1 MSDGKDLVPL
11 TLTLR
16 FQSTGAKKI
25 LSEAMDDA
33 LVIARGLKKSATRV
47 ENKGWREGIYAG
59 DWVDEQPHGKG
70 KFTFASGSV
79 YEGGWVDGKR
89 HGKGTYTLADGEV
102 YESDW
107 VDGKKHGKVTC
118 TLADGGVY
126 ESDWVDG
133 MNHGQ
138 RKTHVLAA
146 IFRKA
151 TLSMTCSM
159 ARSRAD
165 FLTAM
170 FTKTTGLIQNIKE
183 TA

>member
-1 MSDGKDLVPL
+1 MSDSKDLVPL

-25 LSEAMDDA
+25 LSEAIDDA

-79 YEGGWVDGKR
+79 YEGGWVDGER

-107 VDGKKHGKVTC
+107 VN
-118 TLADGGVY
+118 
-126 ESDWVDG
+126 G
-133 MNHGQ
+133 MSHGQ
-138 RKTHVLAA
+138 RRTHGLAV

-151 TLSMTCSM
+151 TLSMTCST
-159 ARSRAD
+159 ARLRAD

-183 TA
+183 TT

>member
-1 MSDGKDLVPL
+1 MPDNKDLVPL
-11 TLTLR
+11 TPTLR

-25 LSEAMDDA
+25 LSQVMDDA

-47 ENKGWREGIYAG
+47 ENKRWREGIYAG
-59 DWVDEQPHGKG
+59 DWVNEQPHGKG

-89 HGKGTYTLADGEV
+89 HGKGTYTLADGEI

-118 TLADGGVY
+118 TLADGEVY
-126 ESDWVDG
+126 ESDWVEG
-133 MNHGQ
+133 KNHGQ
-138 RKTHVLAA
+138 RRTHGLAA
-146 IFRKA
+146 ILRKA

-159 ARSRAD
+159 ARSHAH

-170 FTKTTGLIQNIKE
+170 FTKTTGLLQSNNE
-183 TA
+183 AT

>member
-1 MSDGKDLVPL
+1 MSDSKDLVPL

-25 LSEAMDDA
+25 LSEAIDDA

-107 VDGKKHGKVTC
+107 VNGKKHGQRRTHG
-118 TLADGGVY
+118 LAV
-126 ESDWVDG
+126 
-133 MNHGQ
+133 
-138 RKTHVLAA
+138 

-151 TLSMTCSM
+151 TLSMTCST
-159 ARSRAD
+159 ARLRAD

-170 FTKTTGLIQNIKE
+170 FAKTTGLIQNIRE
-183 TA
+183 TT